1 MPQVAWD
8 QLEQALA
15 HHEQIQHGQ
24 FILGA
29 NTLGQCVSVPCSLQE
44 ILYHHDTEHSE
55 ELPRKFCSLQVI

>member
-15 HHEQIQHGQ
+15 PHEQIQHGQ

-29 NTLGQCVSVPCSLQE
+29 NTLGQFSMQPAGNIVP
-44 ILYHHDTEHSE
+44 
-55 ELPRKFCSLQVI
+55 P